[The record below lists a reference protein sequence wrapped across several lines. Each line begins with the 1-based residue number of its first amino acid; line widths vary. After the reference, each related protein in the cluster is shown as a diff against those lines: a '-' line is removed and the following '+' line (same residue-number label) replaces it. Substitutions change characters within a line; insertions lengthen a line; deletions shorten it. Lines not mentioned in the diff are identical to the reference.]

1 MARGTVD
8 DLSERQKQCLRGTYR
23 NLSAKEIGIELGL
36 SPHTVNEH
44 LRDARRLLGVARSME
59 AARLLIAAE
68 GDNRIV
74 PDPIGVESASLGAD
88 IDGADRIDSA
98 RNRYNLTILQRVGTT
113 VAIALG
119 AVALAG
125 ALIVGADAI
134 NRIFLGYGIDISDH
148 PYRK

>member
-1 MARGTVD
+1 MARGSIT
-8 DLSERQKQCLRGTYR
+8 DLSARQKQCLRGTYN

-59 AARLLIAAE
+59 AARMLVAAE
-68 GDNRIV
+68 GDKRIV
-74 PDPIGVESASLGAD
+74 PDPIGVELASLGND
-88 IDGADRIDSA
+88 VDGADRIDAA
-98 RNRYNLTILQRVGTT
+98 RNRYNLTILQRIGIVL
-113 VAIALG
+113 AIAVG